1 MTQEEFDSL
10 VQRVT
15 NALQGSSKMV
25 TDLRVVKSPVGV
37 NLLPGV
43 LGGELVALEAASL
56 MGTDGKT
63 PLFEVGSISSGLD
76 ADASIELSGT
86 DPSGNPIYKI
96 GLVLPKGDDGAIPFL
111 EFGSISTGEP
121 DTDASATFKM
131 ERQKMDDQSINYSL
145 LYHEEVKGIRAM
157 TEKLR

>member
-56 MGTDGKT
+56 MGTVK
-63 PLFEVGSISSGLD
+63 PHCL
-76 ADASIELSGT
+76 
-86 DPSGNPIYKI
+86 K
-96 GLVLPKGDDGAIPFL
+96 LVLFL
-111 EFGSISTGEP
+111 P
-121 DTDASATFKM
+121 DWKQM
-131 ERQKMDDQSINYSL
+131 PL
-145 LYHEEVKGIRAM
+145 LCCQEQTHPVILFMK
-157 TEKLR
+157 

>member
-25 TDLRVVKSPVGV
+25 TDLRVVKSSVGV
-37 NLLPGV
+37 NLLPGI
-43 LGGELVALEAASL
+43 LSGELVALEAASL

-76 ADASIELSGT
+76 ADASIVLSGT

-111 EFGSISTGEP
+111 EFGSIS
-121 DTDASATFKM
+121 
-131 ERQKMDDQSINYSL
+131 
-145 LYHEEVKGIRAM
+145 KGIRAM

>member
-37 NLLPGV
+37 NLLPGI
-43 LGGELVALEAASL
+43 LSGELVALEAASL

-76 ADASIELSGT
+76 ADASIVLSGT
-86 DPSGNPIYKI
+86 DHPVILFIK
-96 GLVLPKGDDGAIPFL
+96 
-111 EFGSISTGEP
+111 
-121 DTDASATFKM
+121 
-131 ERQKMDDQSINYSL
+131 
-145 LYHEEVKGIRAM
+145 
-157 TEKLR
+157 